1 VLCDDSVTHF
11 AIAKVALH
19 VSNTMCAEIR
29 ELSSRFLVLDI
40 FVLTFCVLTARCD
53 LDVPDMT
60 SLKNVVVAHEGD
72 VNVGY
77 FASVH
82 YNGVGNCDMLSQTG
96 CGAFQTLKFAVNDV
110 NANSVLLPNITVG
123 YVALDDCDS
132 PIRALEV
139 AIYMVSDSG
148 SIVNVDSWSGYPT
161 SQLKHYNVFGV
172 VGPLTSQSASLESS
186 FLSIFRIPQ
195 IGIQPTS
202 DSLSDRTLYK
212 YFLRLVS
219 PDSFQIRAL
228 LDLCQH
234 FGWSYVSMVYSDG
247 AYGDNAVSQVDR
259 FLRDSSKGYNICLAA
274 TVKIPAE
281 AQQTDINQAVNQLLA
296 YPSARAVLLFLSG
309 AHAGPFFSAAEAIA
323 GPGKFMWL
331 VGDYLGFF
339 TSPPFS
345 GIVEGGIYVDHS
357 GNPVPSL
364 SNYIRGLTPWDYSN
378 DIWLSEQWEAAF
390 QCSVAGDNGEVRCP
404 RNASINDN
412 VCPVYDQVSGR
423 IYDAVHVLADALHR
437 LISDNCPEAFQNK
450 SVLRHCIQ
458 GPMMLK
464 YIHNTSMDGIIG
476 KIVFDSDGNMLEN
489 LLIKQYQKVN
499 SQYVTTIVGT
509 WNAINAKL
517 NVSKELFKFSNFE
530 PDEITGNSTLLG
542 DVITS
547 VCSVPCQSNEY
558 IIRGE
563 VTCCWTCRTC
573 RDNEIVAA
581 NRTACQACP
590 TFYWPDDNGTWCN
603 SIEPTFLH
611 GSHPISVCLLVMA
624 ALGATLGFCCIVI
637 YVKKRHNRLVMAT
650 CLPLSST
657 ILVGTLV
664 AVIAIILLVIHPQS
678 SNVCRARN
686 FGFHCGVNLI
696 YSPLFVKNVLIYRIF
711 SAGAHKVACTST
723 KFQMTI
729 TLLIIIL
736 QVNILKQQNT
746 LEDNLRDQE
755 AKRHS
760 L

>member
-1 VLCDDSVTHF
+1 VTRF
-11 AIAKVALH
+11 AIAAVGLH
-19 VSNTMCAEIR
+19 FDETMSIQAWEFSCKFYVVG
-29 ELSSRFLVLDI
+29 LYVLI
-40 FVLTFCVLTARCD
+40 FYAIIARCD
-53 LDVPDMT
+53 LDVPELT
-60 SLKNVVVAHEGD
+60 SLKNVIVAEEGD
-72 VNVGY
+72 VNIGY

-82 YNGVGNCDMLSQTG
+82 YNGVGDCDMLSQTG
-96 CGAFQTLKFAVNDV
+96 CGAFQTLKFAVKEMND
-110 NANSVLLPNITVG
+110 NSDLLPNITVG

-132 PIRALEV
+132 PVRALEV
-139 AIYMVSDSG
+139 AVYMVSDDG
-148 SIVNVDSWSGYPT
+148 NIVNVHGGSSPPS
-161 SQLKHYNVFGV
+161 SQLKHYNIFGV
-172 VGPLTSQSASLESS
+172 VGPLTSQSATLESS
-186 FLSIFRIPQ
+186 FLSIFQIPQ

-234 FGWSYVSMVYSDG
+234 FGWSYVSIVYSNG
-247 AYGDNAVSQVDR
+247 AYGDNAVTQIDR
-259 FLRDSSKGYNICLAA
+259 FLRDSSKGYNICMAA

-281 AQQTDINQAVNQLLA
+281 AQQADINQAVNQLLA
-296 YPSARAVLLFLSG
+296 YPRARAVLLFLSG

-323 GPGKFMWL
+323 GTGKFIWL

-339 TSPPFS
+339 TSPPFCE
-345 GIVEGGIYVDHS
+345 IVEGGIYVDHS

-364 SNYIRGLTPWDYSN
+364 SSYIRELNPWDDSN
-378 DIWLSEQWEAAF
+378 DIWLKEQWEAAF
-390 QCSVAGDNGEVRCP
+390 QCNIAGVNGVVRCP
-404 RNASINDN
+404 TNASINDD

-437 LISDNCPEAFQNK
+437 LISENCPEAFQNK
-450 SVLRHCIQ
+450 SLLSHCVQ

-464 YIHNTSMDGIIG
+464 YVQNASMDGIIG

-509 WNAINAKL
+509 WNAINAQL
-517 NVSKELFKFSNFE
+517 NVTKERFIFSNFE
-530 PDEITGNSTLLG
+530 ADEVTRNSSIFG
-542 DVITS
+542 DVIMS

-558 IIRGE
+558 TIKGE

-573 RDNEIVAA
+573 RDNEIVTA
-581 NRTACQACP
+581 NRSACQACP
-590 TFYWPDDNGTWCN
+590 VFFWPDDNGTSCN
-603 SIEPTFLH
+603 PIEPTFLH
-611 GSHPISVCLLVMA
+611 VSHPISVCLLVMA

-637 YVKKRHNRLVMAT
+637 YVKKRHHRLVMAT
-650 CLPLSST
+650 CLPLSSI
-657 ILVGTLV
+657 ILVGTQV
-664 AVIAIILLVIHPQS
+664 AVIATILFVIYPQS
-678 SNVCRARN
+678 QAVCNARN

-711 SAGAHKVACTST
+711 SAGAHKVVFTST
-723 KFQMTI
+723 KFQVTV

-736 QVNILKQQNT
+736 QVNKLKQQNT
-746 LEDNLRDQE
+746 I
-755 AKRHS
+755 
-760 L
+760 